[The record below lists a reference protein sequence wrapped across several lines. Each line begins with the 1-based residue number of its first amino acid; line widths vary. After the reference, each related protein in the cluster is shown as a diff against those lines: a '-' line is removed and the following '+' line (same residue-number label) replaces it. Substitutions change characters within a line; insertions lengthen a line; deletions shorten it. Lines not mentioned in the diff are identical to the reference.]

1 MDVTVRNVAIVLGI
15 LTIAF
20 GGYYLYVQKSASSTT
35 DTQMV
40 QEMLAH
46 TQVFIERSQ
55 ELDRMKFDLSIFED
69 QRFRSLSTVSRP
81 IKEQT
86 SGRTDPFAPAEN
98 RFSSSQ

>member
-1 MDVTVRNVAIVLGI
+1 MDGTVRNVAIVLGI

-20 GGYYLYVQKSASSTT
+20 GGYYLYVQRSVSDTGE
-35 DTQMV
+35 TQMV

-55 ELDRMKFDLSIFED
+55 ELDKMKFDLAILED
-69 QRFRSLSTVSRP
+69 QRFRSLSNFSRP